1 MGGMGEDP
9 SGRLK
14 AKYMMVF
21 SNENEEGH
29 LAKAAYMPRGGLD
42 NTSLQIAPVLS
53 SDKSMYNSG
62 CRLFLSGITGR
73 ETGAFDYFKPVYSSF
88 IVNCIRLRSR
98 SMLSTFTV
106 TC

>member
-1 MGGMGEDP
+1 MGGMGEDS

-42 NTSLQIAPVLS
+42 NTS
-53 SDKSMYNSG
+53 
-62 CRLFLSGITGR
+62 
-73 ETGAFDYFKPVYSSF
+73 
-88 IVNCIRLRSR
+88 
-98 SMLSTFTV
+98 
-106 TC
+106 